1 MGFALLQA
9 ARKQVAVD
17 RLQQS
22 RQPAWA
28 VQAYHLLRL
37 LPAVA
42 GEAEAV
48 DHQHWVI
55 YKYWCTKQVG
65 RPHVALQAL
74 ATAYAPQPV
83 ELCPELAEECC
94 LCGGLL

>member
-37 LPAVA
+37 LPAFVV
-42 GEAEAV
+42 GEVEV
-48 DHQHWVI
+48 IDHQHWVI
-55 YKYWCTKQVG
+55 YKYWCSKQVG
-65 RPHVALQAL
+65 RSRFVLRVL
-74 ATAYAPQPV
+74 AAQAYAPQPSS
-83 ELCPELAEECC
+83 
-94 LCGGLL
+94 